1 MKMFNR
7 LANETSPYLLQH
19 KDNPVDWYPW
29 CDEAFETAR
38 RLDRPIILSIGY
50 SACHWCHVMAHECF
64 EDELIARTM
73 NDGFVSIK
81 VDREELPDVDSIYM
95 TAVQA
100 MTGSGGWPL
109 TVFITPDGKPFFGG
123 TYFPPTDH
131 HNRPGF
137 PRVLNAIADAYKN
150 NRVELLSSC
159 AQLIEVI
166 KANSTPQEYEGEID
180 ESLMFKGCDHLLSDA
195 DLKNGGSLGAPK
207 FPQPMLYE
215 LLLRYSKKT
224 GNTQASHVVNL
235 TLEKMARGG
244 IYDQIG
250 GGFARYSVD
259 DKWLVPHFEKMLYDN
274 AQLVTLYLHAY
285 QMNKNPLFKKVIEE
299 TLGYVAREMTNPLG
313 GFYSSSDADSEAVE
327 GKFFVWTPDE
337 FDMVLDKKDAS
348 LAKTYWRVTKEGN
361 FEDANILNVP
371 VDLESF
377 AEEHRRNEEALE
389 QDISRIR
396 AILLRERSKR
406 VPPGIDDK
414 ILTSWNALMFK
425 AFAEAGA
432 SFENPVWIDIAEKN
446 TRFLLSVMNDREGR
460 LLHSYKTAD
469 NSSSETS
476 DRPRILGYLD
486 DHAYFIDGLITLY
499 ESTFDYFYIEA
510 AQNLADHM
518 IRRFWDQE
526 SEVFYDTSLEHS
538 KLIVRPRDILDN
550 AVPSG
555 GSIAA
560 LSLLRLSSLTGESCY
575 ASKAESS
582 IKSLVP
588 QMRRAPLLVTSWIIA
603 TDFLK
608 TDSNQ
613 IVLLGNPGDPLLTE
627 MLCEVRSRY
636 LPNLVLAGARHH
648 DPNDEKSPLL
658 HGKAMLNGKPTAY
671 VCKDYICNLPVSSPS
686 ELSGQLD

>member
-1 MKMFNR
+1 MFNR

-73 NDGFVSIK
+73 NDGFVNIK

-109 TVFITPDGKPFFGG
+109 TAFITPDGKPFFGG

-150 NRVELLSSC
+150 NRGELLSSC

-166 KANSTPQEYEGEID
+166 EANSTPQQYEGEID
-180 ESLMFKGCDHLLSDA
+180 ESLMFKGCDHLLSDS

-224 GNTQASHVVNL
+224 GNTQASHMVNL

-299 TLGYVAREMTNPLG
+299 TLGYVVREMTDPVG
-313 GFYSSSDADSEAVE
+313 GFYSSSDADSEGVE

-337 FDMVLDKKDAS
+337 FDMVLDDKDAS
-348 LAKTYWRVTKEGN
+348 LAKTYWQVTEEGN
-361 FEDANILNVP
+361 FEGANILNVP

-389 QDISRIR
+389 QDISRIC
-396 AILLRERSKR
+396 AILLSERSKR

-414 ILTSWNALMFK
+414 ILTSWNALMVK

-432 SFENPVWIDIAEKN
+432 LFENPVWIDIAEKN
-446 TRFLLSVMNDREGR
+446 ARFLLSVMKDREGR
-460 LLHSYKTAD
+460 LLHSYKAVD

-476 DRPRILGYLD
+476 DGPRILGYLD
-486 DHAYFIDGLITLY
+486 DHAYFIDTLITLY
-499 ESTFDYFYIEA
+499 ESTFDYFYIEV

-588 QMRRAPLLVTSWIIA
+588 QMRRAPLSVTSWISA

-613 IVLLGNPGDPLLTE
+613 IVLLGNPEDPLLTE
-627 MLCEVRSRY
+627 MLREVRSRY

-658 HGKAMLNGKPTAY
+658 HGKDMLNGKPTAY
-671 VCKDYICNLPVSSPS
+671 VCKDYICKVPVSSAP
-686 ELSGQLD
+686 ELSDQLD

>member
-1 MKMFNR
+1 MFNR

-38 RLDRPIILSIGY
+38 SLDRPIILSIGY

-64 EDELIARTM
+64 ENELIARTM
-73 NDGFVSIK
+73 NNGFVNIK

-123 TYFPPTDH
+123 TYFPPADH

-150 NRVELLSSC
+150 NRGELLSSC
-159 AQLIEVI
+159 EQLVEVI
-166 KANSTPQEYEGEID
+166 RANSTPQKYEGEID
-180 ESLMFKGCDHLLSDA
+180 ESLMFKGCDYLLSDA
-195 DLKNGGSLGAPK
+195 DLKHGGSLGAPK

-215 LLLRYSKKT
+215 LLLRYAQKT
-224 GNTQASHVVNL
+224 GNSQASHVVNL
-235 TLEKMARGG
+235 TLEKMAQGG

-274 AQLVTLYLHAY
+274 AQLVTLYVHAY
-285 QMNKNPLFKKVIEE
+285 QMSKKPLFKKVIEQ
-299 TLGYVAREMTNPLG
+299 TLGYVVREMTHSMG
-313 GFYSSSDADSEAVE
+313 GFYSSSDADSEGVE
-327 GKFFVWTPDE
+327 GKFFVWTPGE
-337 FDMVLDKKDAS
+337 LDLILDAEDAL
-348 LAKTYWRVTKEGN
+348 LAKTYWQVTEEGN
-361 FEDANILNVP
+361 FEGANILNVP
-371 VDLESF
+371 VGLENF
-377 AEEHRRNEEALE
+377 AREHQLEVEVLE
-389 QDISRIR
+389 QDISRIS
-396 AILLRERSKR
+396 AILLQERSRR

-432 SFENPVWIDIAEKN
+432 LFQNPNWIRIAEKN
-446 TRFLLSVMNDREGR
+446 VRFLLTAMKDSDGR
-460 LLHSYKTAD
+460 LLHSWKAKD
-469 NSSSETS
+469 NSSSEYHGGS
-476 DRPRILGYLD
+476 HILGYLD
-486 DHAYFIDGLITLY
+486 DHAYLIDALITLY
-499 ESTFDYFYIEA
+499 EATFDYFYIEA
-510 AQNLADHM
+510 AENLADSM
-518 IRRFWDQE
+518 VDRFWDQE

-538 KLIVRPRDILDN
+538 QLIVRPRDTLDN

-560 LSLLRLSSLTGESCY
+560 LSLLRLSLLTGDSGY

-582 IKSLVP
+582 IKTLVP
-588 QMRRAPLLVTSWIIA
+588 QIRRAPLSVTSWISA
-603 TDFLK
+603 ADFLK
-608 TDSNQ
+608 TDSSQ
-613 IVLLGNPGDPLLTE
+613 IVLLGNYESPILTE
-627 MLCEVRSRY
+627 MIVEVRSRY
-636 LPNLVLAGARHH
+636 LPNLVLAGARC
-648 DPNDEKSPLL
+648 DVSDDEKSPLL
-658 HGKAMLNGKPTAY
+658 RGKKMLNGKPTAFVCEDY
-671 VCKDYICNLPVSSPS
+671 VCKVPVNTAS
-686 ELSGQLD
+686 ELGDQLD